1 MKISDYKELFRSE
14 SNDIFHGLEDGII
27 GLETEEDPSPHL
39 EELFRHAH
47 NLKGISGAMGY
58 EDVVTASHAIENY
71 LDGIRK
77 GEISVLKNAVDTLLE
92 AVDMTRR
99 CVALA
104 AEEDE
109 SSRGAELAEQIA
121 MLLAGLIDRSRVSK
135 ERPSEDASA
144 DPAVAVAAV
153 CGDAPPEFREPIR
166 TTRVEL
172 ERLDRIMMLV
182 GELIISRIRFSG
194 LAAGVENKAIVD
206 ELEMSGRLVSDIQRE
221 VMEARLVP
229 VGQVCQRF
237 KRLVRDTAKIK
248 DKSVRFEIV
257 GAEIGVDRSV
267 LEGVVDPLVHLIRNA
282 IDHGIETPEQREAAG
297 KPIEA
302 AIKLSTRRER
312 NHVVLEV
319 SDDGKGIDLQR
330 VIDKGASSGLSAR
343 GKKDLSEDELCRI
356 LSAPGF
362 STSSGV
368 DRISGR
374 GMGMNIV
381 KRTVDSLGGTM
392 HIRSV
397 AGKGTSISLHLPVN
411 LSIIKVL
418 MFRVGEDVH
427 ALPIEYIVETTR
439 VERGSLKSV
448 HGKDVFSTPE
458 GPIPVVRPWE
468 VFDTSTEEE
477 VGRYLKL
484 IVVDTGKGRAGIIV
498 KRIIGQQEIVIKG
511 LPSIIR
517 GISGI
522 SGATILGSGK
532 VAFIWDPHV
541 IFEERCAYVS
551 ESKTIGYAN

>member
-27 GLETEEDPSPHL
+27 GLETEEDPGPQV

-77 GEISVLKNAVDTLLE
+77 GEIVVRKDAVDTFLE
-92 AVDMTRR
+92 AVDLLRR
-99 CVALA
+99 CVTVAV
-104 AEEDE
+104 EEDE
-109 SSRGAELAEQIA
+109 SNLGAELAERIA
-121 MLLAGLIDRSRVSK
+121 MLLAGLLDLK
-135 ERPSEDASA
+135 KTSEKRTVKGASD
-144 DPAVAVAAV
+144 DPAAAVTAV
-153 CGDAPPEFREPIR
+153 CGDAVPELREPIR

-172 ERLDRIMMLV
+172 ERLDRIMMIV

-194 LAAGVENKAIVD
+194 LAADIENKAIVD
-206 ELEMSGRLVSDIQRE
+206 ELEMSGRLISEIQRE

-237 KRLVRDTAKIK
+237 KRLVRDTSKIK
-248 DKSVRFEIV
+248 EKSVRFEIV

-297 KPIEA
+297 KPPEA
-302 AIKLSTRRER
+302 TIRLSTRRER
-312 NHVVLEV
+312 NHVILEV

-330 VIDKGASSGLSAR
+330 VIDKGASTGLSVR
-343 GKKDLSEDELCRI
+343 GKKDLSEEELCRI

-368 DRISGR
+368 DKISGR

-392 HIRSV
+392 HIKSA
-397 AGKGTSISLHLPVN
+397 AGKGTAISLHLPVN

-427 ALPIEYIVETTR
+427 ALPIEYILETTR
-439 VERGSLKSV
+439 VERGSLKSI
-448 HGKDVFSTPE
+448 HGKEVFSTPD

-468 VFDTSTEEE
+468 IFDTPTEDE

-484 IVVDTGKGRAGIIV
+484 IIVDTGKGKAGIIV

-551 ESKTIGYAN
+551 DKETFVHAN

>member
-1 MKISDYKELFRSE
+1 MKISDYKELYRSE
-14 SNDIFHGLEDGII
+14 SDDIFHGLEDGII

-153 CGDAPPEFREPIR
+153 CGDAPPEFREPLR

>member
-1 MKISDYKELFRSE
+1 MKISDYKELYRSE
-14 SNDIFHGLEDGII
+14 SDDIFHALEDGII
-27 GLETEEDPSPHL
+27 GLETEEDLCPQV

-71 LDGIRK
+71 LDGIRN
-77 GEISVLKNAVDTLLE
+77 GEISVRKDAVDTLLE
-92 AVDMTRR
+92 AVDLSRR

-104 AEEDE
+104 VEEDE
-109 SSRGAELAEQIA
+109 SNRGAELAERIA
-121 MLLAGLIDRSRVSK
+121 MTLAGLLDQSGKSE
-135 ERPSEDASA
+135 ERPAEDPLT
-144 DPAVAVAAV
+144 DPAAAV
-153 CGDAPPEFREPIR
+153 TAACDEAVPGFHEPIR

-194 LAAGVENKAIVD
+194 LAAGIENKAIVD
-206 ELEMSGRLVSDIQRE
+206 ELEMSGRLVSQIQRE

-237 KRLVRDTAKIK
+237 KRLVRDTSKIK
-248 DKSVRFEIV
+248 EKSVRFEIV

-302 AIKLSTRRER
+302 TIALSTRRER
-312 NHVVLEV
+312 NHIILEV
-319 SDDGKGIDLQR
+319 SDDGKGIDLQK
-330 VIDKGASSGLSAR
+330 VIDKGASIGLSAR
-343 GKKDLSEDELCRI
+343 GKQDLSEEELCRI

-381 KRTVDSLGGTM
+381 KRTVDSLGGTV
-392 HIRSV
+392 HIRSA

-439 VERGSLKSV
+439 VERGSLKSI
-448 HGKDVFSTPE
+448 HGNEIFSTPE

-468 VFDTSTEEE
+468 IFDTPTEEE
-477 VGRYLKL
+477 SGRYLKL
-484 IVVDTGKGRAGIIV
+484 IVVDTGKGKAGIIV
-498 KRIIGQQEIVIKG
+498 KRILGQQEIVIKG

-551 ESKTIGYAN
+551 DKKTFAHAN

>member
-1 MKISDYKELFRSE
+1 MKASDYKELYRSE
-14 SNDIFHGLEDGII
+14 SDDIFHALEDGII
-27 GLETEEDPSPHL
+27 GLEADGDPRPHV

-77 GEISVLKNAVDTLLE
+77 GEIGVRKEAVDTLLE
-92 AVDMTRR
+92 AVDLSRR

-104 AEEDE
+104 VEEDE
-109 SSRGAELAEQIA
+109 SGRGAELAERIA
-121 MLLAGLIDRSRVSK
+121 MLLAGLLEQRGEPEARPADSVS
-135 ERPSEDASA
+135 EET
-144 DPAVAVAAV
+144 PA
-153 CGDAPPEFREPIR
+153 CGDAVPELREPIR

-172 ERLDRIMMLV
+172 ERLDRIMMIV

-194 LAAGVENKAIVD
+194 LAADLDNKAIID
-206 ELEMSGRLVSDIQRE
+206 ELEISGRLISEIQRE

-237 KRLVRDTAKIK
+237 KRLVRDTSKMK
-248 DKSVRFEIV
+248 KKSVRFEIV

-282 IDHGIETPEQREAAG
+282 IDHGIETPDEREAAG
-297 KPIEA
+297 KSREA
-302 AIKLSTRRER
+302 TITLSSRRER
-312 NHVVLEV
+312 NHVVIEV
-319 SDDGKGIDLQR
+319 SDDGRGIDLQK
-330 VIDKGASSGLSAR
+330 VMEKGSSIGLSS
-343 GKKDLSEDELCRI
+343 KENKDLSEEELCRI
-356 LSAPGF
+356 LSSPGF

-368 DRISGR
+368 DSVSGR

-381 KRTVDSLGGTM
+381 KRTVDSLGGVM
-392 HIRSV
+392 HIRSA
-397 AGKGTSISLHLPVN
+397 AGKGTAISLHLPVN

-439 VERGSLKSV
+439 VERDSLKSIQ
-448 HGKDVFSTPE
+448 GKEVFSAPD
-458 GPIPVVRPWE
+458 GPIPVFRPWE
-468 VFDTSTEEE
+468 IFDAQAEEE
-477 VGRYLKL
+477 TGRYLKL
-484 IVVDTGKGRAGIIV
+484 IVVDTGNGKAGIIV
-498 KRIIGQQEIVIKG
+498 KRILGQQEIVIKG

-517 GISGI
+517 GVSGI

-541 IFEERCAYVS
+541 IFEERRAYVS
-551 ESKTIGYAN
+551 DKETFVHAN

>member
-1 MKISDYKELFRSE
+1 MKISDYKELYRSE
-14 SNDIFHGLEDGII
+14 SDDIFHALEDGVI
-27 GLETEEDPSPHL
+27 GLETEEDPHGHV

-77 GEISVLKNAVDTLLE
+77 GEITVRKEAVDTLLE
-92 AVDMTRR
+92 AVDLSRR

-104 AEEDE
+104 VEEDE
-109 SSRGAELAEQIA
+109 SGRAAELAERIA
-121 MLLAGLIDRSRVSK
+121 MLLAGLLDKSGAPEKPRDEDKSDDSVVSTK
-135 ERPSEDASA
+135 VPGEEI
-144 DPAVAVAAV
+144 VT
-153 CGDAPPEFREPIR
+153 EFREPIR

-194 LAAGVENKAIVD
+194 LAAGVENKAIID

-237 KRLVRDTAKIK
+237 KRLVRDTAKMK
-248 DKSVRFEIV
+248 EKSVSFEIV

-297 KPIEA
+297 KPREA
-302 AIKLSTRRER
+302 TITLSTRRER
-312 NHVVLEV
+312 NHVVIEV
-319 SDDGKGIDLQR
+319 SDDGRGIDLQK
-330 VIDKGASSGLSAR
+330 VIDKGISTGLSTR
-343 GKKDLSEDELCRI
+343 GKQDLSEEELCLI
-356 LSAPGF
+356 LSTPGF
-362 STSSGV
+362 STSTGV
-368 DRISGR
+368 DSISGR

-392 HIRSV
+392 HIRSA
-397 AGKGTSISLHLPVN
+397 AGKGTAISLHLPVN

-439 VERGSLKSV
+439 VERGSLKSI
-448 HGKDVFSTPE
+448 HGKEVFSTPE
-458 GPIPVVRPWE
+458 GPIPIVRPCE
-468 VFDTSTEEE
+468 IFDTPAEEE

-484 IVVDTGKGRAGIIV
+484 IIVDTGKGKAGIIV
-498 KRIIGQQEIVIKG
+498 KRILGQQEIVIKG

-522 SGATILGSGK
+522 SGATVLGSGK

-541 IFEERCAYVS
+541 IFKERCAYVS
-551 ESKTIGYAN
+551 DKETFVHAN

>member
-1 MKISDYKELFRSE
+1 MKTSDYKELFRSE
-14 SNDIFHGLEDGII
+14 SDDIFHGLEDGII
-27 GLETEEDPSPHL
+27 GLEAETDPIPHV

-58 EDVVTASHAIENY
+58 DDVVTASHAIENY

-77 GEISVLKNAVDTLLE
+77 GEISIHKDVVDTFLE
-92 AVDMTRR
+92 AVDLLRK
-99 CVALA
+99 CVAIA
-104 AEEDE
+104 VEEDE
-109 SSRGAELAEQIA
+109 SGRGPELAERIA
-121 MLLAGLIDRSRVSK
+121 LLLVGLVDRKGAS
-135 ERPSEDASA
+135 EREQSESA
-144 DPAVAVAAV
+144 PEDPAAARIL
-153 CGDAPPEFREPIR
+153 CDDALPEVREPIR

-172 ERLDRIMMLV
+172 ERLDRIMTLI
-182 GELIISRIRFSG
+182 GEMIISRIRFSG
-194 LAAGVENKAIVD
+194 LAAGIESKAISD
-206 ELEMSGRLVSDIQRE
+206 ELEMLGRLISDIQRE

-237 KRLVRDTAKIK
+237 KRLVRDTSKIK
-248 DKSVRFEIV
+248 EKSVRIEIV

-282 IDHGIETPEQREAAG
+282 IDHGIETPEEREAVG
-297 KPIEA
+297 KPGEA
-302 AIKLSTRRER
+302 TITLSTRRER

-319 SDDGKGIDLQR
+319 SDDGKGIDLQK
-330 VIDKGASSGLSAR
+330 VIDKGASAGLSTR
-343 GKKDLSEDELCRI
+343 GKKDLSEEELCRI

-411 LSIIKVL
+411 LSIIKVM

-427 ALPIEYIVETTR
+427 ALPIECILETTR
-439 VERGSLKSV
+439 VERGSLKRI
-448 HGKDVFSTPE
+448 HGKDVFSTPD
-458 GPIPVVRPWE
+458 GPIQVVRPWE
-468 VFDTSTEEE
+468 IFDTPNEEE
-477 VGRYLKL
+477 TGRYLKL
-484 IVVDTGKGRAGIIV
+484 IVVDTGEGKAGIIV
-498 KRIIGQQEIVIKG
+498 NRILGQQEIVIKG

-551 ESKTIGYAN
+551 DKETFVHAN

>member
-1 MKISDYKELFRSE
+1 MKISDYKELYRSE
-14 SNDIFHGLEDGII
+14 SDDIFHALEDGVI
-27 GLETEEDPSPHL
+27 GLETEEDPGHQVD
-39 EELFRHAH
+39 ELFRHAH

-58 EDVVTASHAIENY
+58 DDVVTASHAIENY

-77 GEISVLKNAVDTLLE
+77 KEISVRKEAVDTLLG
-92 AVDMTRR
+92 AVDLTRQ

-104 AEEDE
+104 VGEDE
-109 SSRGAELAEQIA
+109 SGRGAELAERIA
-121 MLLAGLIDRSRVSK
+121 MLLAGLLDRDGGVNEPVGDGGRNAAPDR
-135 ERPSEDASA
+135 ER
-144 DPAVAVAAV
+144 AAAGETV
-153 CGDAPPEFREPIR
+153 PEFREPIR

-172 ERLDRIMMLV
+172 ERLDRIMMLI

-194 LAAGVENKAIVD
+194 LAAGIESKAIAD

-237 KRLVRDTAKIK
+237 KRLVRDTAKMK
-248 DKSVRFEIV
+248 EKSVCLEIV

-297 KPIEA
+297 KPREA
-302 AIKLSTRRER
+302 TITLSTRRER
-312 NHVVLEV
+312 NHVIIEV
-319 SDDGKGIDLQR
+319 SDDGKGIDLQK
-330 VIDKGASSGLSAR
+330 VMNKGRSAGLSTR
-343 GKKDLSEDELCRI
+343 ENQDLSEEELCRI

-368 DRISGR
+368 DSISGR

-392 HIRSV
+392 HIRSA
-397 AGKGTSISLHLPVN
+397 AGKGTAISLHLPVN

-418 MFRVGEDVH
+418 MFHVGGDVH

-439 VERGSLKSV
+439 VERGSLKSI
-448 HGKDVFSTPE
+448 HGKEVFSTAE
-458 GPIPVVRPWE
+458 GPIPVVRPCE
-468 VFDTSTEEE
+468 IFDAPAEEE
-477 VGRYLKL
+477 TGRYLKL
-484 IVVDTGKGRAGIIV
+484 IIVDTGKGKAGIIV
-498 KRIIGQQEIVIKG
+498 KRILGQQEIVIKG

-551 ESKTIGYAN
+551 DKETVVHAN

>member
-1 MKISDYKELFRSE
+1 MKISDYKELYRSE
-14 SNDIFHGLEDGII
+14 SDDIFHALEDGII
-27 GLETEEDPSPHL
+27 GLETEEDPSRCV

-77 GEISVLKNAVDTLLE
+77 GEISVRKDAVDTLLE
-92 AVDMTRR
+92 AVDLSRR
-99 CVALA
+99 CVARSV
-104 AEEDE
+104 EEDE
-109 SSRGAELAEQIA
+109 SGRGAELAERIA
-121 MLLAGLIDRSRVSK
+121 MLLAGLIDRSGTPE
-135 ERPSEDASA
+135 ERPADGVSDCPAATVTAACDDA
-144 DPAVAVAAV
+144 V
-153 CGDAPPEFREPIR
+153 PEFREPIR

-194 LAAGVENKAIVD
+194 LAAGVENKAIID
-206 ELEMSGRLVSDIQRE
+206 ELEMSGRLVSEIQRE

-237 KRLVRDTAKIK
+237 KRLVRDTSKIK
-248 DKSVRFEIV
+248 EK
-257 GAEIGVDRSV
+257 SV

-282 IDHGIETPEQREAAG
+282 IDHGIETPEQREAVG

-302 AIKLSTRRER
+302 TITLSTRRER
-312 NHVVLEV
+312 NHVVIEI
-319 SDDGKGIDLQR
+319 SDDGKGIDLQK
-330 VIDKGASSGLSAR
+330 VIDKGASVGLSAR
-343 GKKDLSEDELCRI
+343 GKQDLSEEELCKI

-397 AGKGTSISLHLPVN
+397 AGKGTSVSLLLPVN

-439 VERGSLKSV
+439 VERGSLKSI
-448 HGKDVFSTPE
+448 HGKEVFSTPD

-468 VFDTSTEEE
+468 IFDTPTEEE

-484 IVVDTGKGRAGIIV
+484 IIVDTGGKKAGIIV
-498 KRIIGQQEIVIKG
+498 KRILGQQEIVIKG

-551 ESKTIGYAN
+551 DKETFVHAN

>member
-1 MKISDYKELFRSE
+1 MKISDYKELYRSE
-14 SNDIFHGLEDGII
+14 SDDILHALEDGII
-27 GLETEEDPSPHL
+27 GLETDGDMRPHV

-58 EDVVTASHAIENY
+58 EDVVIASHAIENY

-77 GEISVLKNAVDTLLE
+77 GEISVRKGAVDTLLE
-92 AVDMTRR
+92 AVDLSRR
-99 CVALA
+99 CVTLA
-104 AEEDE
+104 VEEDE
-109 SSRGAELAEQIA
+109 SGRGAELAERIA
-121 MLLAGLIDRSRVSK
+121 MLLAGLLDQRVTPNEAS
-135 ERPSEDASA
+135 SECVPDN
-144 DPAVAVAAV
+144 AANPTAECDDSV
-153 CGDAPPEFREPIR
+153 PEFREPIR

-172 ERLDRIMMLV
+172 ERLDRIMMIV

-194 LAAGVENKAIVD
+194 IAAGLDNKAIAD
-206 ELEMSGRLVSDIQRE
+206 ELEMSGRLISEIQRE

-237 KRLVRDTAKIK
+237 KRLVRDTSKK
-248 DKSVRFEIV
+248 KNKSVRFEIV

-282 IDHGIETPEQREAAG
+282 IDHGIETPEERETAG
-297 KPIEA
+297 KPREA
-302 AIKLSTRRER
+302 TITLSSRRER
-312 NHVVLEV
+312 NHVVIEV
-319 SDDGKGIDLQR
+319 SDDGRGIDLQK
-330 VIDKGASSGLSAR
+330 VIEKGSSIGLSP
-343 GKKDLSEDELCRI
+343 KEKMDLSEDELCRI

-362 STSSGV
+362 STASGV
-368 DRISGR
+368 DSISGR

-381 KRTVDSLGGTM
+381 KRTVDSLGGVM
-392 HIRSV
+392 HIRSS
-397 AGKGTSISLHLPVN
+397 AGKGTAISLHLPVN

-439 VERGSLKSV
+439 VERGSLKSI
-448 HGKDVFSTPE
+448 HGKEVLSTPE
-458 GPIPVVRPWE
+458 GPIPIFRPWE
-468 VFDTSTEEE
+468 IFDSQVEEE
-477 VGRYLKL
+477 AGRYLKL
-484 IVVDTGKGRAGIIV
+484 IIVDTGRGRAGLIV
-498 KRIIGQQEIVIKG
+498 KRILGQQEIVIKG

-522 SGATILGSGK
+522 SGATILGSGM

-551 ESKTIGYAN
+551 DQETFVHAN

>member
-1 MKISDYKELFRSE
+1 MKISDYKELYRSE
-14 SNDIFHGLEDGII
+14 SEDIFHSLEDGVI
-27 GLETEEDPSPHL
+27 GLETEDDPRPHVD
-39 EELFRHAH
+39 ELFRHAH

-58 EDVVTASHAIENY
+58 DDVVTASHAIENY

-77 GEISVLKNAVDTLLE
+77 GEITIRKESVDTLLE
-92 AVDMTRR
+92 AVDLLRR
-99 CVALA
+99 CVAA
-104 AEEDE
+104 AVDEED
-109 SSRGAELAEQIA
+109 SGRGAELAERIA
-121 MLLAGLIDRSRVSK
+121 MLLAGLVHHEGDGAGDSTGGSLK
-135 ERPSEDASA
+135 E
-144 DPAVAVAAV
+144 PAAAAV
-153 CGDAPPEFREPIR
+153 RDDALPEVKEPIR

-172 ERLDRIMMLV
+172 ERLDRIMTLV

-194 LAAGVENKAIVD
+194 LAADVGNKTITD
-206 ELEMSGRLVSDIQRE
+206 ELEMLGRLISDIQRE

-237 KRLVRDTAKIK
+237 KRLVRDTSKMK
-248 DKSVRFEIV
+248 KKSVRFEIV

-282 IDHGIETPEQREAAG
+282 IDHGIERPEEREAVG
-297 KPIEA
+297 KLAEA
-302 AIKLSTRRER
+302 TITLSTRRER
-312 NHVVLEV
+312 NHIVLEV
-319 SDDGKGIDLQR
+319 SDDGKGIDLQK
-330 VIDKGASSGLSAR
+330 VIDKGASAGLSSR
-343 GKKDLSEDELCRI
+343 GAQDLSEEDLCRI

-392 HIRSV
+392 HIKSA
-397 AGKGTSISLHLPVN
+397 AGRGTSISLHLPVN

-418 MFRVGEDVH
+418 MFHVGDDVH

-439 VERGSLKSV
+439 VERGSLK
-448 HGKDVFSTPE
+448 HIRGRDVFSTPN

-468 VFDTSTEEE
+468 IFDTPTEEE
-477 VGRYLKL
+477 SGRYVKL
-484 IVVDTGKGRAGIIV
+484 IVVDTGEGKAGIIV
-498 KRIIGQQEIVIKG
+498 NRILGQHEIVIKG

-541 IFEERCAYVS
+541 IFEERNAYVS
-551 ESKTIGYAN
+551 DKEALVHAN

>member
-1 MKISDYKELFRSE
+1 MKVSDYKELYRSE
-14 SNDIFHGLEDGII
+14 SDDIFHALEDGII
-27 GLETEEDPSPHL
+27 GLESDDDPRPHV

-77 GEISVLKNAVDTLLE
+77 GEIGIRKEAVDTLLQ
-92 AVDMTRR
+92 AVDLSRR
-99 CVALA
+99 CVNLA
-104 AEEDE
+104 VAEDE
-109 SSRGAELAEQIA
+109 SGRGAELAERIA
-121 MLLAGLIDRSRVSK
+121 MLLAGLLGQRQDPEES
-135 ERPSEDASA
+135 PADSA
-144 DPAVAVAAV
+144 PEGAAT
-153 CGDAPPEFREPIR
+153 CGEAAPELREPIR

-172 ERLDRIMMLV
+172 ERLDRIMMIV

-194 LAAGVENKAIVD
+194 LAAGLDNKAVID
-206 ELEMSGRLVSDIQRE
+206 ELEMSGRLISEIQRE

-237 KRLVRDTAKIK
+237 KRLVRDTSKMK
-248 DKSVRFEIV
+248 KKSVRFEIV

-267 LEGVVDPLVHLIRNA
+267 LEGIVDPLVHLIRNA
-282 IDHGIETPEQREAAG
+282 IDHGIETPDEREAAG
-297 KPIEA
+297 KPREA
-302 AIKLSTRRER
+302 TITLSSRRER
-312 NHVVLEV
+312 NHVVIEV
-319 SDDGKGIDLQR
+319 SDDGRGIDLQK
-330 VIDKGASSGLSAR
+330 VIEKGSSIGLSA
-343 GKKDLSEDELCRI
+343 GEKKDLSEEELCRI

-368 DRISGR
+368 DSISGR

-381 KRTVDSLGGTM
+381 KRTVDSLGGVM
-392 HIRSV
+392 HIRSA
-397 AGKGTSISLHLPVN
+397 AGKGTAISLHLPVN

-439 VERGSLKSV
+439 VEHGSLKSI
-448 HGKDVFSTPE
+448 HGKEVFSTPD
-458 GPIPVVRPWE
+458 GPIPVFRPWE
-468 VFDTSTEEE
+468 IFDTQPEDET
-477 VGRYLKL
+477 GRYLKL
-484 IVVDTGKGRAGIIV
+484 VVVDTGKGKAGIIV
-498 KRIIGQQEIVIKG
+498 KRILGQQEIVIKG

-551 ESKTIGYAN
+551 DKETFVHAN

>member
-1 MKISDYKELFRSE
+1 MKISDYKELYRSE
-14 SNDIFHGLEDGII
+14 SDDIFHGLEDGII

-194 LAAGVENKAIVD
+194 LAAGVENKAVVD

-343 GKKDLSEDELCRI
+343 GKKDLTEDELCRI

-522 SGATILGSGK
+522 SGATIL
-532 VAFIWDPHV
+532 
-541 IFEERCAYVS
+541 
-551 ESKTIGYAN
+551 

>member
-27 GLETEEDPSPHL
+27 GLETEEDPGPQV

-77 GEISVLKNAVDTLLE
+77 GEIVVRKDAVDTFLE
-92 AVDMTRR
+92 AVDLLRR
-99 CVALA
+99 CVTVAV
-104 AEEDE
+104 EEDE
-109 SSRGAELAEQIA
+109 SNLGAELAERIA
-121 MLLAGLIDRSRVSK
+121 MLLAGLLDPK
-135 ERPSEDASA
+135 KTSEKRMVNGASD
-144 DPAVAVAAV
+144 DPAAAVTAV
-153 CGDAPPEFREPIR
+153 CGDAVPELREPIR

-172 ERLDRIMMLV
+172 ERLDRIMMIV

-194 LAAGVENKAIVD
+194 LAADIENKAIVD
-206 ELEMSGRLVSDIQRE
+206 ELEMSGRLISEIQRE

-237 KRLVRDTAKIK
+237 KRLVRDTSKIK
-248 DKSVRFEIV
+248 EKSVRFEIV

-297 KPIEA
+297 KPPEA
-302 AIKLSTRRER
+302 TIRLSTRRER
-312 NHVVLEV
+312 NHVILEV

-330 VIDKGASSGLSAR
+330 VIDKGASTGLSVR
-343 GKKDLSEDELCRI
+343 GKKDLSEEELCRI

-368 DRISGR
+368 DKISGR

-392 HIRSV
+392 HIKSA
-397 AGKGTSISLHLPVN
+397 AGKGTAISLHLPVN

-427 ALPIEYIVETTR
+427 ALPIEYILETTR
-439 VERGSLKSV
+439 VERGSLKSI
-448 HGKDVFSTPE
+448 HGKEVFSTPD

-468 VFDTSTEEE
+468 IFDTPTEDE

-484 IVVDTGKGRAGIIV
+484 IIVDTGKGKAGIIV

-551 ESKTIGYAN
+551 DKETFVHAN